1 MERQHVMTDVDHRA
15 LAEFRYEIRRFLA
28 FSESAAR
35 EAGIEPQQH
44 QVLLALAG
52 LPEGAL
58 PTIGV
63 LAQRLHLQHHST
75 VELVS
80 RLAQRGF
87 VRRSR
92 NPEDRRQVL
101 VILTEQGEDA
111 LKQLSTVHWQELRR
125 VGPSLA
131 RTLNAIVQR
140 ENSFDSNHDDRYGD
154 DEGENWEW

>member
-1 MERQHVMTDVDHRA
+1 MTEVDHRA
-15 LAEFRYEIRRFLA
+15 LAEFRFEIRRFLA

-44 QVLLALAG
+44 QVLLALTG

-58 PTIGV
+58 PTIGE

-87 VRRSR
+87 VRRER
-92 NPEDRRQVL
+92 NPDDRRQVL
-101 VILTEQGEDA
+101 VVLTEQGEA
-111 LKQLSTVHWQELRR
+111 VLEELSAVHWEELRR

-131 RTLNAIVQR
+131 RSLNAIVHQD
-140 ENSFDSNHDDRYGD
+140 NSFDATSVVAGNDN
-154 DEGENWEW
+154 DEGVDREW